1 MDKLVTVV
9 MVSLL
14 AFTIPVSIINLFWPE
29 LNASFPF
36 SGLTSEEMN
45 LWRLKTINPAIF
57 LTVSYFIYRYFAGLN
72 PTSTIWPVYVVCMF
86 FCLTQFVGFF
96 TGTPVSVGSSIC
108 FVLSLFFLFSYY
120 ELLTKKE
127 KKKYLL
133 FDKKKIKD
141 V

>member
-108 FVLSLFFLFSYY
+108 FVLSLFSLFVLRIAH
-120 ELLTKKE
+120 EKRKKE
-127 KKKYLL
+127 TST
-133 FDKKKIKD
+133 F
-141 V
+141 